1 MIKLKKIKEHPY
13 ILLTGLIFIALGL
26 FLIFVDS
33 SFILMFIHTSMAF
46 MLILLGISKFMLAKR
61 SKLDT
66 YSGIVNI
73 AIGTLFLFFYNFII
87 DIILG
92 SILVIFPIV
101 RIVLSENKKLTFKQ
115 ELPLFLMGIF
125 IIFSGDLFVNIF
137 FKIIGGLLILL
148 GIYQFISIF
157 FERIQILQ
165 VNYGNNSN
173 ESTKRRNVVDVSYEE
188 VSRNEE
194 K

>member
-115 ELPLFLMGIF
+115 
-125 IIFSGDLFVNIF
+125 
-137 FKIIGGLLILL
+137 
-148 GIYQFISIF
+148 
-157 FERIQILQ
+157 
-165 VNYGNNSN
+165 
-173 ESTKRRNVVDVSYEE
+173 
-188 VSRNEE
+188 
-194 K
+194 